1 MLRFI
6 FRGLLL
12 TMFGMQISACG
23 GSDDNE
29 KSEKYDKPYLQ
40 FYNGSADSGAVYVTV
55 DEGNNVGSAVYGDA
69 TSVVSLEQSDVQLS
83 FSQQASDGSSEI
95 IGELS
100 TNIGSGKKLLVV
112 LSGDTTAANFSAYPI
127 ERTELVSRFRL
138 FATSVL
144 STGQDYDL
152 YLAQSGDT
160 FADAHLLSSVSE
172 GALTQFESWQA
183 EDSRSFSQGDYHVYL
198 TLPGEDTPVFES
210 ADITFQ
216 YATEYTFIIRS
227 SAGAIKNNLEL
238 DLVINSSSVNTYAA
252 IDQAAQFRI
261 YNSLNDTEVSVDI
274 VGAQDEQRALTL
286 AANDVS
292 EFDAIAH
299 GDYQLTGKAPDDESF
314 AFSNQLLSLTQ
325 GRSKAI
331 VLYENAEQTLDALTF
346 EESHLPQNVEH
357 DVQVVNVTLDYSA
370 LDVFFVRQ
378 NETIA
383 TAKYR
388 AQNLEFEHSARLTV
402 KSGQYEIVIVH
413 NQEDDTQL
421 LLTRSPMLNINQN
434 ENYIVSIETSM
445 SSPSGYEVVLLH

>member
-1 MLRFI
+1 
-6 FRGLLL
+6 
-12 TMFGMQISACG
+12 
-23 GSDDNE
+23 
-29 KSEKYDKPYLQ
+29 
-40 FYNGSADSGAVYVTV
+40 
-55 DEGNNVGSAVYGDA
+55 
-69 TSVVSLEQSDVQLS
+69 
-83 FSQQASDGSSEI
+83 
-95 IGELS
+95 
-100 TNIGSGKKLLVV
+100 
-112 LSGDTTAANFSAYPI
+112 
-127 ERTELVSRFRL
+127 
-138 FATSVL
+138 
-144 STGQDYDL
+144 
-152 YLAQSGDT
+152 
-160 FADAHLLSSVSE
+160 SE

-183 EDSRSFSQGDYHVYL
+183 EDGQSFSQGDYHVYL

-210 ADITFQ
+210 TDISFQ

-261 YNSLNDTEVSVDI
+261 YNSLDAKEVSVDI
-274 VGAQDEQRALTL
+274 VGAQDEQRALTI
-286 AANDVS
+286 AANGLS

-299 GDYQLTGKAPDDESF
+299 GDYQLSGKASDDESF

-325 GRSKAI
+325 GRSKAV

-357 DVQVVNVTLDYSA
+357 DVQVVNVTPDYAA

-388 AQNLEFEHSARLTV
+388 AQNLAFEHSARLTV

-421 LLTRSPMLNINQN
+421 LLTRSPMLNIDQN
-434 ENYIVSIETSM
+434 ENYIVSVETST